1 VTNSLYGN
9 YGRSTSVAV
18 LYGLHLTAIAGLN
31 AWLWWIA
38 TRGQPERPELAGALS
53 PLLLLLLGTAAAAV
67 SPKYAQYLWL
77 LAFGGVLAHR
87 FVGGRFVA

>member
-1 VTNSLYGN
+1 MQHAERDCPQSRAAYLIEAP
-9 YGRSTSVAV
+9 GRLVFGDAR
-18 LYGLHLTAIAGLN
+18 LH
-31 AWLWWIA
+31 A

-53 PLLLLLLGTAAAAV
+53 PLLLLLLGTAVAAV

-87 FVGGRFVA
+87 FVGGRSAA